1 MRIIVPLMISAMC
14 LTTAVAQDDGLEEE
28 LVAKELRHYTVEVI
42 VFSYEEDV
50 STGTEIFLPDELPV
64 ADESLTDLEENLPVE
79 NAEPGTVIATA
90 DDELDVEPQLA
101 WTVAVDEA
109 GAEDA
114 GPEAGRLKLVPL
126 DEEDLVL
133 SDAIRQFELLDAY
146 ATLVHFGWTQP
157 VYPLEDTPAIELRLI
172 ADPPEGLDGS
182 FTLYLSRYL
191 HLIVDLALAAPTA
204 IEDSAVTDDPVPV
217 FGDSRARYEGGID
230 ALPPP
235 VRYRIQEH
243 RIVKNGEL
251 RYFDHPKFGV
261 LAKVTRVEADND
273 ADVEASVDP
282 LLDSAVE

>member
-1 MRIIVPLMISAMC
+1 
-14 LTTAVAQDDGLEEE
+14 VAQDDGLEEE

-204 IEDSAVTDDPVPV
+204 IEDSAVTDAPVPV
-217 FGDSRARYEGGID
+217 FGDSRARYAGGID